1 MITAI
6 IPRSLGCLCSNVI
19 RIFDDVMKKTLI
31 EQWSS
36 FPGAGNEKLSLPEV
50 ELIQFFNSISF
61 RRCCILVDIGLAVSL
76 LYSLITS
83 VFGEDFL

>member
-36 FPGAGNEKLSLPEV
+36 FPGAGNVKLSLPEV
-50 ELIQFFNSISF
+50 ELIQIF
-61 RRCCILVDIGLAVSL
+61 
-76 LYSLITS
+76 
-83 VFGEDFL
+83 

>member
-36 FPGAGNEKLSLPEV
+36 FPGAGNVKLSLPDL
-50 ELIQFFNSISF
+50 ELRNTSIPFFS
-61 RRCCILVDIGLAVSL
+61 LALPS
-76 LYSLITS
+76 
-83 VFGEDFL
+83 G